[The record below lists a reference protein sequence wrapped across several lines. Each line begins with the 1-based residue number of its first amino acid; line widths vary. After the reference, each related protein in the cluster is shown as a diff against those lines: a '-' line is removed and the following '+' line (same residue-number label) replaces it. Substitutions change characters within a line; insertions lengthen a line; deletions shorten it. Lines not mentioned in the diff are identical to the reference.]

1 MSHGLVLLGEEAC
14 ALQHNVHTQLAPG
27 QLGRVRVLIDSDFL
41 AVDNDVVLAGLH
53 RVAVIAALRG
63 VIFQQVRE
71 HLRAGEVVD
80 CDDLIALGAEHL
92 AEGQAADAA
101 EAVDC
106 NFYCHNLNILL
117 IVRARPQPYAAAR
130 PSCLFIF

>member
-1 MSHGLVLLGEEAC
+1 MGHGFILLGEEAG
-14 ALQHNVHTQLAPG
+14 ALQHNVHAQLAPG
-27 QLGRVRVLIDSDFL
+27 QLGRVRVFVDGDLL
-41 AVDNDVVLAGLH
+41 AVDNNVVLAGLH

-71 HLRAGEVVD
+71 HLGAGKVVD

-117 IVRARPQPYAAAR
+117 IVRARARPGAAAK